1 MQYTAFDEFRA
12 RHPGRDLRLH
22 GLRYHYLDEGSGAPV
37 VMVHGNPSWS
47 FYYRRLVEALSD
59 SYRTIVPDHIG
70 CGLSDKPCDSAYA
83 YTLESR
89 VADLEALLDHLG
101 IAGGVTLVLHDW
113 GGMIGM
119 TYATRHPERIARLV
133 ILNTAA
139 FRLPASKPFPW
150 PLWVCR
156 NTPLGTFLVRGL
168 NLFCRGTAF
177 IGCKHHRITSA
188 VRNAYL
194 APYDSWANRIAI
206 HRFVQDIPL
215 RPGDRCY
222 EVVCDVERLLD
233 RLTDVPM
240 LIAWGMKDFVF
251 DRHFL
256 DEWVRRFPGA
266 EVHRFPRAGHYIL
279 EDEGDEIVPLV
290 RQFLA
295 RSPARLSAES
305 QSARSSDDP
314 HPGPLAEGEGENS
327 SMPSPSGRGLG

>member
-1 MQYTAFDEFRA
+1 MQYAAFDEFRT
-12 RHPGRDLRLH
+12 RHPGRDFDRG
-22 GLRYHYLDEGSGAPV
+22 GLRYHYLDEGTGEPV

-47 FYYRRLVEALSD
+47 FYYRRLVEGLSD
-59 SYRTIVPDHIG
+59 SYRAIVPDHIG
-70 CGLSDKPCDSAYA
+70 CGLSDKPGDSTYT

-101 IAGGVTLVLHDW
+101 IGGGVTLVLHDW

-119 TYATRHPERIARLV
+119 TYAARHPERIARLV

-139 FRLPASKPFPW
+139 FHLPPSKPFPR

-156 NTPLGTFLVRGL
+156 NTPPSAFLVRGL
-168 NLFCRGTAF
+168 NLFCRGTAL
-177 IGCKHHRITSA
+177 IGCKHRPMPSA
-188 VRNAYL
+188 VREAYL

-222 EVVCDVERLLD
+222 DVVTHVQERLD
-233 RLTDVPM
+233 QLTEVPM

-256 DEWVRRFPGA
+256 DEWVL
-266 EVHRFPRAGHYIL
+266 RFPRAEVRRFPQAGHYVL
-279 EDEGDEIVPLV
+279 EDESDEIVSLV
-290 RQFLA
+290 REFLA
-295 RSPARLSAES
+295 QSSGERSPEIGGNRVAE
-305 QSARSSDDP
+305 DP
-314 HPGPLAEGEGENS
+314 HPGPLPEGEGADRS
-327 SMPSPSGRGLG
+327 IPSPSGTG